1 MKERLETDLIFREV
15 DDSDLVRGARKGD
28 VQMYNRL
35 VSRWE
40 KRVFNYLLRIVGSP
54 DDAQD
59 VSQEAFLKA
68 YQSLARLDDP
78 ARFGPWLYRIAHNEA
93 ISLIRRRRP
102 SEDVDLAAM
111 PAARSLAGVE
121 LSLAVETALG
131 RLTPEQREAV
141 LLKVYEG
148 FKFDEIAG
156 ILGCPAS
163 TVKSRVYTG
172 LEQLKLM
179 LAPHTGAGRA
189 GKEARS

>member
-1 MKERLETDLIFREV
+1 LIFREV

-40 KRVFNYLLRIVGSP
+40 KRVYNYLLRIVGSP
-54 DDAQD
+54 DDALD

-78 ARFGPWLYRIAHNEA
+78 GRFGPWLYRIAHNEA
-93 ISLIRRRRP
+93 ISHIRRRRP
-102 SEDVDLAAM
+102 SEELGAAE
-111 PAARSLAGVE
+111 PAVPPARSLAGVE
-121 LSLAVETALG
+121 LSLAVETALA
-131 RLTPEQREAV
+131 RLSADQREAV
-141 LLKVYEG
+141 ILKIYEG
-148 FKFDEIAG
+148 FKFDEIAA

-172 LEQLKLM
+172 LDQLREV
-179 LAPHTGAGRA
+179 LAPHTGAPRP
-189 GKEARS
+189 GKEAQP